1 MPRIVTA
8 VAEHD
13 DDISD
18 LVGYQDISGHLV
30 FDVKLVEN
38 FRRKARFLEDGHKT
52 DTP

>member
-18 LVGYQDISGHLV
+18 LVGYQDILGHLL
-30 FDVKLVEN
+30 FDVKLSEN
-38 FRRKARFLEDGHKT
+38 FQWKA
-52 DTP
+52 